1 MKEESERS
9 ISFKQID
16 NRQIIN
22 PESLLNCKSKID
34 DALIDIENLYNK
46 LLSLDTAHIPNIG
59 SLVGS
64 ATTNV
69 NSVNDALIN
78 ISYAL
83 GYDIYNFS
91 EEDIPQSMKNGDKA
105 SEYLTLIYQYSL
117 MFGDENEISK
127 VIKMF
132 GECNDLNNKEYE
144 ALIERYKNGTVLIS
158 GEMLKLYNQL
168 SFDEPKSKPFRMTYE
183 ELIGF
188 NESLKGFGNEYL
200 ESKDNVFVSDLG
212 DVSIEFVYDKDG
224 KIVYEN
230 DIPKMIIKKTE
241 MDNEGNY
248 TDSTN
253 WQVVNEDDS
262 YWETGYGQYLIKR
275 AETYYLSKQFEKLSN
290 APIEELISKISE
302 NREINSA
309 IMAMNYNLNQKLKT
323 ANYDLM
329 KRNDKIFNEKY
340 RNQIDDDTIKEFL
353 YTISKDSSKDKY
365 NSIINYT
372 SSNVLSYVDLKTAF
386 EATDKEE
393 QAFIM
398 YLYNEKGKE
407 EAFKYID
414 SNKDK
419 FNMQKGYNA
428 AKPLLE
434 TLTTKQTSSN
444 YLDYIWDSILTI
456 NNGTTDGVVNFAEG
470 LGRLINHDGVMSAN
484 DYKQM
489 YITEY
494 LSKIDMTKV
503 EQDYKNGSITDEQY
517 EFYIKFANK
526 DNNTLTSIEKFT
538 HLGQYQGANSF
549 GRNVIPII
557 LNKLSFGSVG
567 TSLSF
572 ASMMGNSLNETAK
585 SNYEEALATT
595 FSGEKVKGKSL
606 NLWDYADAFG
616 EAGVE
621 TWLDVNLWGTN
632 PLNPNFLKGG
642 ASDGLRSILTSAL
655 KSLPKD
661 YIGNVFEEA
670 LLEPFGNTILH
681 TGTDFGRALTGIKD
695 FKSINVD
702 LSEFSVNN
710 FVSTINSTFWNTLLT
725 GGLSLSNQII
735 NLKKQASF
743 SDSSLNQVLATLTQT
758 DIELLEK
765 GEISEQEFLTRK
777 ENYSRLS
784 NLLCLDVI
792 NNNSE
797 NVNEVINDLDKTT
810 DVNVVKNVLNNS
822 IKNIISDLNIKSKKI
837 MERIENVSANL
848 KEIATNG
855 ISIIKN
861 QFKQIKNTGLIKLI
875 NKNKILNEIEQSKTS
890 DLSVYSQIINDTD
903 VNILLQK
910 VNGETI
916 LESAIKKVRDVI
928 PSYYKLK
935 LDVSQ
940 AKTNPQVAEICLKYE
955 ITDFIENATK
965 EVLLYEVDGKT
976 LLDKAF
982 EENRFLNIN
991 QAKTS
996 PDIAEI
1002 CIKHYN
1008 WNFLENATEE
1018 VLLHEVDG
1026 KTLLDKA
1033 LKIKKNWNIDQA
1045 KTNPKIAEIYLE
1057 NGIMDFME
1065 NATEEVLLHEVDGE
1079 TLLDR
1084 VLKINNNLYI
1094 SKAETNP
1101 QIAEICLKYGATDFG
1116 YNASEEVLLHE
1127 TDGETLLDRLLKI
1140 NNNLYIYK
1148 AATNPQIAEI
1158 CLKYGITNFINN
1170 ASEEVLLHETD
1181 GETLLDRVLK
1191 INNNL
1196 YIFKAETNPQIAEI
1210 CLKYGITN
1218 FINNA
1223 SEEALLHETD
1233 GETLLD
1239 RLLKIN
1245 NNLYIKSAYI
1255 KSARTNPRIAEICIN
1270 NHASTYFIK
1279 YAVPSVLNYI
1289 CKNGKTILE
1298 NAIEQ
1303 KYESLSDDIKNIIKE
1318 NPKLFSIDNLE
1329 MFDSEI
1335 LELGIPRI
1343 VEMAKYSEIQDKV
1356 LKIKKN
1362 KPFVF
1367 KFFKNI
1373 LNDIQNSEISNSIVY
1388 EFLVSDL
1395 LNLID
1400 STSDSSIIDT
1410 IIEDYDKMDL
1420 QAQKQIPYII
1430 LTIAHE
1436 KSMGNTNTLFVK
1448 SINDM
1453 RIKNNYNLTEVML
1466 ENFKE
1471 EYSEA
1476 NSIDR
1481 KRSLVCELL
1490 YGITGNRAQDIL
1502 TLFNNTQ
1509 NVIKSK
1515 KILELY
1521 DGLEKI
1527 QKSRD
1532 FDLNNLSQ
1540 DYLDNYPI
1548 TTILEQYLRNEYSA
1562 FTRNQVFKVED
1573 NSPIDYVDYS
1583 ANGISTLIPVYELS
1597 SKGSMIVHVLSA
1609 YGKNELEYST
1619 NNYKDI
1625 FFSAPEEYSSR
1636 HHLATSLISLD
1647 KDPVNIANIIFG
1659 FSDWSDKSLI
1669 FIGNNDI
1676 FSQSHYTINVVHNPN
1691 YDSTDNILQQTKSY
1705 NEYVFDRNDPKL
1717 TPSYVVIYD
1726 SMTDEVKEKCYKAA
1740 IDFNIPIVRV
1750 PK

>member
-1170 ASEEVLLHETD
+1170 ASEE
-1181 GETLLDRVLK
+1181 
-1191 INNNL
+1191 
-1196 YIFKAETNPQIAEI
+1196 
-1210 CLKYGITN
+1210 
-1218 FINNA
+1218 
-1223 SEEALLHETD
+1223 ALLHETD

>member
-9 ISFKQID
+9 IPFKQID

-46 LLSLDTAHIPNIG
+46 LLSLDNIGIPNIG

-69 NSVNDALIN
+69 NKVNDALIN

-188 NESLKGFGNEYL
+188 NESLKGFSNEYL
-200 ESKDNVFVSDLG
+200 ESKDNVFVSDFG

-290 APIEELISKISE
+290 AQMEELMSKISE
-302 NREINSA
+302 NREINST
-309 IMAMNYNLNQKLKT
+309 ITAMNYNLNQKLKT

-329 KRNDKIFNEKY
+329 KKQDKTFNEKY
-340 RNQIDDDTIKEFL
+340 KNKIDDDTIKEFL

-428 AKPLLE
+428 AKPLLK

-444 YLDYIWDSILTI
+444 FLDYIWDSILTI
-456 NNGTTDGVVNFAEG
+456 NNGTTDGVVNFADG

-494 LSKIDMTKV
+494 LSKIDMAKV
-503 EQDYKNGSITDEQY
+503 EQDYKNGFITDEQY
-517 EFYIKFANK
+517 DFFSKFASQ

-549 GRNVIPII
+549 GRNVIPIF

-567 TSLSF
+567 TALSF

-606 NLWDYADAFG
+606 NLWDYADAVG

-702 LSEFSVNN
+702 LSEFSINN

-725 GGLSLSNQII
+725 GGLSLSNQIV

-810 DVNVVKNVLNNS
+810 DANVVKNVLNNS

-861 QFKQIKNTGLIKLI
+861 QFKQIKNIGLIKLI
-875 NKNKILNEIEQSKTS
+875 NKNKILNEIEQSKTR
-890 DLSVYSQIINDTD
+890 DLSVYSKIINDTD
-903 VNILLQK
+903 VNILLQE

-916 LESAIKKVRDVI
+916 LE
-928 PSYYKLK
+928 
-935 LDVSQ
+935 
-940 AKTNPQVAEICLKYE
+940 N
-955 ITDFIENATK
+955 
-965 EVLLYEVDGKT
+965 
-976 LLDKAF
+976 
-982 EENRFLNIN
+982 
-991 QAKTS
+991 
-996 PDIAEI
+996 
-1002 CIKHYN
+1002 
-1008 WNFLENATEE
+1008 
-1018 VLLHEVDG
+1018 
-1026 KTLLDKA
+1026 
-1033 LKIKKNWNIDQA
+1033 
-1045 KTNPKIAEIYLE
+1045 
-1057 NGIMDFME
+1057 
-1065 NATEEVLLHEVDGE
+1065 
-1079 TLLDR
+1079 
-1084 VLKINNNLYI
+1084 
-1094 SKAETNP
+1094 
-1101 QIAEICLKYGATDFG
+1101 
-1116 YNASEEVLLHE
+1116 
-1127 TDGETLLDRLLKI
+1127 
-1140 NNNLYIYK
+1140 
-1148 AATNPQIAEI
+1148 
-1158 CLKYGITNFINN
+1158 
-1170 ASEEVLLHETD
+1170 
-1181 GETLLDRVLK
+1181 
-1191 INNNL
+1191 
-1196 YIFKAETNPQIAEI
+1196 
-1210 CLKYGITN
+1210 
-1218 FINNA
+1218 
-1223 SEEALLHETD
+1223 
-1233 GETLLD
+1233 
-1239 RLLKIN
+1239 
-1245 NNLYIKSAYI
+1245 
-1255 KSARTNPRIAEICIN
+1255 
-1270 NHASTYFIK
+1270 
-1279 YAVPSVLNYI
+1279 
-1289 CKNGKTILE
+1289 
-1298 NAIEQ
+1298 
-1303 KYESLSDDIKNIIKE
+1303 
-1318 NPKLFSIDNLE
+1318 
-1329 MFDSEI
+1329 
-1335 LELGIPRI
+1335 
-1343 VEMAKYSEIQDKV
+1343 
-1356 LKIKKN
+1356 
-1362 KPFVF
+1362 
-1367 KFFKNI
+1367 
-1373 LNDIQNSEISNSIVY
+1373 
-1388 EFLVSDL
+1388 
-1395 LNLID
+1395 
-1400 STSDSSIIDT
+1400 
-1410 IIEDYDKMDL
+1410 
-1420 QAQKQIPYII
+1420 
-1430 LTIAHE
+1430 
-1436 KSMGNTNTLFVK
+1436 
-1448 SINDM
+1448 
-1453 RIKNNYNLTEVML
+1453 
-1466 ENFKE
+1466 
-1471 EYSEA
+1471 
-1476 NSIDR
+1476 
-1481 KRSLVCELL
+1481 
-1490 YGITGNRAQDIL
+1490 
-1502 TLFNNTQ
+1502 
-1509 NVIKSK
+1509 
-1515 KILELY
+1515 
-1521 DGLEKI
+1521 
-1527 QKSRD
+1527 
-1532 FDLNNLSQ
+1532 
-1540 DYLDNYPI
+1540 
-1548 TTILEQYLRNEYSA
+1548 
-1562 FTRNQVFKVED
+1562 
-1573 NSPIDYVDYS
+1573 
-1583 ANGISTLIPVYELS
+1583 
-1597 SKGSMIVHVLSA
+1597 
-1609 YGKNELEYST
+1609 
-1619 NNYKDI
+1619 
-1625 FFSAPEEYSSR
+1625 
-1636 HHLATSLISLD
+1636 
-1647 KDPVNIANIIFG
+1647 
-1659 FSDWSDKSLI
+1659 
-1669 FIGNNDI
+1669 
-1676 FSQSHYTINVVHNPN
+1676 
-1691 YDSTDNILQQTKSY
+1691 
-1705 NEYVFDRNDPKL
+1705 
-1717 TPSYVVIYD
+1717 
-1726 SMTDEVKEKCYKAA
+1726 
-1740 IDFNIPIVRV
+1740 
-1750 PK
+1750 

>member
-1065 NATEEVLLHEVDGE
+1065 NATEEVLLHETDGE

-1084 VLKINNNLYI
+1084 VLKIKKNLYI
-1094 SKAETNP
+1094 S
-1101 QIAEICLKYGATDFG
+1101 
-1116 YNASEEVLLHE
+1116 
-1127 TDGETLLDRLLKI
+1127 
-1140 NNNLYIYK
+1140 K

>member
-1065 NATEEVLLHEVDGE
+1065 NATEEVLLHEVDG
-1079 TLLDR
+1079 
-1084 VLKINNNLYI
+1084 
-1094 SKAETNP
+1094 
-1101 QIAEICLKYGATDFG
+1101 
-1116 YNASEEVLLHE
+1116 
-1127 TDGETLLDRLLKI
+1127 
-1140 NNNLYIYK
+1140 
-1148 AATNPQIAEI
+1148 
-1158 CLKYGITNFINN
+1158 
-1170 ASEEVLLHETD
+1170 
-1181 GETLLDRVLK
+1181 
-1191 INNNL
+1191 
-1196 YIFKAETNPQIAEI
+1196 
-1210 CLKYGITN
+1210 
-1218 FINNA
+1218 
-1223 SEEALLHETD
+1223 
-1233 GETLLD
+1233 
-1239 RLLKIN
+1239 
-1245 NNLYIKSAYI
+1245 
-1255 KSARTNPRIAEICIN
+1255 
-1270 NHASTYFIK
+1270 
-1279 YAVPSVLNYI
+1279 
-1289 CKNGKTILE
+1289 
-1298 NAIEQ
+1298 
-1303 KYESLSDDIKNIIKE
+1303 
-1318 NPKLFSIDNLE
+1318 
-1329 MFDSEI
+1329 
-1335 LELGIPRI
+1335 
-1343 VEMAKYSEIQDKV
+1343 
-1356 LKIKKN
+1356 
-1362 KPFVF
+1362 
-1367 KFFKNI
+1367 
-1373 LNDIQNSEISNSIVY
+1373 
-1388 EFLVSDL
+1388 
-1395 LNLID
+1395 
-1400 STSDSSIIDT
+1400 
-1410 IIEDYDKMDL
+1410 
-1420 QAQKQIPYII
+1420 
-1430 LTIAHE
+1430 
-1436 KSMGNTNTLFVK
+1436 
-1448 SINDM
+1448 
-1453 RIKNNYNLTEVML
+1453 
-1466 ENFKE
+1466 
-1471 EYSEA
+1471 
-1476 NSIDR
+1476 
-1481 KRSLVCELL
+1481 
-1490 YGITGNRAQDIL
+1490 
-1502 TLFNNTQ
+1502 
-1509 NVIKSK
+1509 
-1515 KILELY
+1515 
-1521 DGLEKI
+1521 
-1527 QKSRD
+1527 
-1532 FDLNNLSQ
+1532 
-1540 DYLDNYPI
+1540 
-1548 TTILEQYLRNEYSA
+1548 
-1562 FTRNQVFKVED
+1562 
-1573 NSPIDYVDYS
+1573 
-1583 ANGISTLIPVYELS
+1583 
-1597 SKGSMIVHVLSA
+1597 
-1609 YGKNELEYST
+1609 
-1619 NNYKDI
+1619 
-1625 FFSAPEEYSSR
+1625 
-1636 HHLATSLISLD
+1636 
-1647 KDPVNIANIIFG
+1647 
-1659 FSDWSDKSLI
+1659 
-1669 FIGNNDI
+1669 
-1676 FSQSHYTINVVHNPN
+1676 
-1691 YDSTDNILQQTKSY
+1691 
-1705 NEYVFDRNDPKL
+1705 
-1717 TPSYVVIYD
+1717 
-1726 SMTDEVKEKCYKAA
+1726 
-1740 IDFNIPIVRV
+1740 
-1750 PK
+1750 

>member
-1033 LKIKKNWNIDQA
+1033 LKIKKNLNINQA

-1065 NATEEVLLHEVDGE
+1065 NATEEVLLHETDGE

-1116 YNASEEVLLHE
+1116 YNASEEV
-1127 TDGETLLDRLLKI
+1127 
-1140 NNNLYIYK
+1140 
-1148 AATNPQIAEI
+1148 
-1158 CLKYGITNFINN
+1158 
-1170 ASEEVLLHETD
+1170 
-1181 GETLLDRVLK
+1181 
-1191 INNNL
+1191 
-1196 YIFKAETNPQIAEI
+1196 
-1210 CLKYGITN
+1210 
-1218 FINNA
+1218 
-1223 SEEALLHETD
+1223 LLHETD

>member
-1 MKEESERS
+1 
-9 ISFKQID
+9 
-16 NRQIIN
+16 
-22 PESLLNCKSKID
+22 
-34 DALIDIENLYNK
+34 
-46 LLSLDTAHIPNIG
+46 
-59 SLVGS
+59 
-64 ATTNV
+64 
-69 NSVNDALIN
+69 
-78 ISYAL
+78 
-83 GYDIYNFS
+83 
-91 EEDIPQSMKNGDKA
+91 MKNGDKA

-188 NESLKGFGNEYL
+188 NESLKGFSNEYL
-200 ESKDNVFVSDLG
+200 ESKDNVFVSDFG
-212 DVSIEFVYDKDG
+212 DISIEFVYDKDG

-241 MDNEGNY
+241 TDSEGNY

-253 WQVVNEDDS
+253 WQIVDEDGS

-275 AETYYLSKQFEKLSN
+275 AKTYYLSKQFEKLSN
-290 APIEELISKISE
+290 AQMEELMSKISE
-302 NREINSA
+302 NREINST
-309 IMAMNYNLNQKLKT
+309 ITAMNYNLNQKLKT

-329 KRNDKIFNEKY
+329 KKQDKTFNEKY
-340 RNQIDDDTIKEFL
+340 KNKIDDDTISEFFSIL
-353 YTISKDSSKDKY
+353 SKDSAKDDY
-365 NSIINYT
+365 GRLVNFT
-372 SSNVLSYVDLKTAF
+372 SSNGVDYENLRTAF

-444 YLDYIWDSILTI
+444 FLDYIWDSILTI
-456 NNGTTDGVVNFAEG
+456 NNGTTDGVVNFADG

-494 LSKIDMTKV
+494 LSKIDMAKV

-517 EFYIKFANK
+517 EFFAKFASQ
-526 DNNTLTSIEKFT
+526 DNDTLTSIEKFT

-549 GRNVIPII
+549 GRNVIPIF
-557 LNKLSFGSVG
+557 LNKLFFGSVG
-567 TSLSF
+567 TALSF

-642 ASDGLRSILTSAL
+642 ASGGLRSILTSAL

-735 NLKKQASF
+735 NLKKQAIF

-810 DVNVVKNVLNNS
+810 DVNVVKNVLTNS
-822 IKNIISDLNIKSKKI
+822 IKNIISDLNIESKKNSI
-837 MERIENVSANL
+837 MESIENVSANL
-848 KEIATNG
+848 KEIAING

-861 QFKQIKNTGLIKLI
+861 QFKQIKNIGLIKLI
-875 NKNKILNEIEQSKTS
+875 NKNKILNEIEQSKTR
-890 DLSVYSQIINDTD
+890 DLSVYSQIINDID
-903 VNILLQK
+903 VNILLQE

-916 LESAIKKVRDVI
+916 LESVIKKVRDVI
-928 PSYYKLK
+928 PSGYKLK

-965 EVLLYEVDGKT
+965 EVLLHEVDGKT
-976 LLDKAF
+976 LLDKALKIKK
-982 EENRFLNIN
+982 NLNID
-991 QAKTS
+991 QAKTN
-996 PDIAEI
+996 PKIAEICLENGIIDFMENATEEVLLHEVDGKTLLDEVLKINDTLNIDQAKTNPGIAEI

-1026 KTLLDKA
+1026 ETMFERIYKNNSGFIWKNASLNPIIAKLLIVDHEEIA
-1033 LKIKKNWNIDQA
+1033 FLNKI
-1045 KTNPKIAEIYLE
+1045 E
-1057 NGIMDFME
+1057 
-1065 NATEEVLLHEVDGE
+1065 
-1079 TLLDR
+1079 
-1084 VLKINNNLYI
+1084 NNNVLSYKMDNGKTI
-1094 SKAETNP
+1094 KEMLGIFNKATLDASAAEES
-1101 QIAEICLKYGATDFG
+1101 IAAKYFG
-1116 YNASEEVLLHE
+1116 FVK
-1127 TDGETLLDRLLKI
+1127 T
-1140 NNNLYIYK
+1140 
-1148 AATNPQIAEI
+1148 
-1158 CLKYGITNFINN
+1158 
-1170 ASEEVLLHETD
+1170 
-1181 GETLLDRVLK
+1181 
-1191 INNNL
+1191 
-1196 YIFKAETNPQIAEI
+1196 
-1210 CLKYGITN
+1210 
-1218 FINNA
+1218 
-1223 SEEALLHETD
+1223 
-1233 GETLLD
+1233 
-1239 RLLKIN
+1239 
-1245 NNLYIKSAYI
+1245 
-1255 KSARTNPRIAEICIN
+1255 
-1270 NHASTYFIK
+1270 
-1279 YAVPSVLNYI
+1279 AVPSVLEHV
-1289 CKNGKTILE
+1289 CGDGKTVIDKY
-1298 NAIEQ
+1298 IER
-1303 KYESLSDDIKNIIKE
+1303 KYENLSEKVKDIIRE
-1318 NPKLFSIDNLE
+1318 NHKLLSIDNLE

-1335 LELGIPRI
+1335 LEIGIPRI
-1343 VEMAKYSEIQDKV
+1343 VEMAKYPYIQASILD
-1356 LKIKKN
+1356 LKNNHPKFN
-1362 KPFVF
+1362 LF
-1367 KFFKNI
+1367 KTI
-1373 LNDIQNSEISNSIVY
+1373 LNNLQSSDAKDAIVY
-1388 EFLVSDL
+1388 QYVVSDL
-1395 LNLID
+1395 LELFRSDDNRIQEVVDIVANNGDNFSTSDLTSILLMISKNANKDSLLID
-1400 STSDSSIIDT
+1400 SIINAKK
-1410 IIEDYDKMDL
+1410 E
-1420 QAQKQIPYII
+1420 
-1430 LTIAHE
+1430 
-1436 KSMGNTNTLFVK
+1436 
-1448 SINDM
+1448 
-1453 RIKNNYNLTEVML
+1453 NNYNLSEEIVKT
-1466 ENFKE
+1466 FKE
-1471 EYSEA
+1471 KYELTNNLLEKK
-1476 NSIDR
+1476 D
-1481 KRSLVCELL
+1481 LVFQLL
-1490 YGITGNRAQDIL
+1490 YGIPIESANQVL
-1502 TLFNNTQ
+1502 SLFNNIKD
-1509 NVIKSK
+1509 VIKSE

-1521 DGLEKI
+1521 EGLETIVNAK
-1527 QKSRD
+1527 D
-1532 FDLNNLSQ
+1532 FDISNLQS
-1540 DYLDNYPI
+1540 DFLKNYQVTSI
-1548 TTILEQYLRNEYSA
+1548 MEQYLKNEYSSH
-1562 FTRNQVFKVED
+1562 TRQNVLHLED
-1573 NSPIDYVDYS
+1573 YTPNTYIDYS
-1583 ANGISTLIPVYELS
+1583 INGVSTLIPVYDLPLN
-1597 SKGSMIVHVLSA
+1597 SKMIVHVLSA
-1609 YGKNELEYST
+1609 YGKNELENVT

-1625 FFSAPEEYSSR
+1625 FFSAPEEYSTR
-1636 HHLATSLISLD
+1636 HHLATSLISED
-1647 KDPVNIANIIFG
+1647 KGPVNVNNVIFG
-1659 FSDWSDKSLI
+1659 FSDWSDKSLV
-1669 FIGNNDI
+1669 FIGNYDLASSSN
-1676 FSQSHYTINVVHNPN
+1676 YEINTHRTPN
-1691 YDSTDNILQQTKSY
+1691 YDSTDNILQQTESY
-1705 NEYVFDRNDPKL
+1705 NEYVFDRNDSKL

>member
-1 MKEESERS
+1 MTS
-9 ISFKQID
+9 
-16 NRQIIN
+16 
-22 PESLLNCKSKID
+22 
-34 DALIDIENLYNK
+34 
-46 LLSLDTAHIPNIG
+46 T
-59 SLVGS
+59 
-64 ATTNV
+64 
-69 NSVNDALIN
+69 
-78 ISYAL
+78 
-83 GYDIYNFS
+83 
-91 EEDIPQSMKNGDKA
+91 
-105 SEYLTLIYQYSL
+105 
-117 MFGDENEISK
+117 
-127 VIKMF
+127 
-132 GECNDLNNKEYE
+132 E
-144 ALIERYKNGTVLIS
+144 AY
-158 GEMLKLYNQL
+158 
-168 SFDEPKSKPFRMTYE
+168 
-183 ELIGF
+183 
-188 NESLKGFGNEYL
+188 
-200 ESKDNVFVSDLG
+200 
-212 DVSIEFVYDKDG
+212 
-224 KIVYEN
+224 
-230 DIPKMIIKKTE
+230 
-241 MDNEGNY
+241 
-248 TDSTN
+248 
-253 WQVVNEDDS
+253 
-262 YWETGYGQYLIKR
+262 
-275 AETYYLSKQFEKLSN
+275 
-290 APIEELISKISE
+290 KIS
-302 NREINSA
+302 S
-309 IMAMNYNLNQKLKT
+309 
-323 ANYDLM
+323 
-329 KRNDKIFNEKY
+329 
-340 RNQIDDDTIKEFL
+340 
-353 YTISKDSSKDKY
+353 
-365 NSIINYT
+365 
-372 SSNVLSYVDLKTAF
+372 
-386 EATDKEE
+386 
-393 QAFIM
+393 
-398 YLYNEKGKE
+398 
-407 EAFKYID
+407 
-414 SNKDK
+414 
-419 FNMQKGYNA
+419 
-428 AKPLLE
+428 
-434 TLTTKQTSSN
+434 
-444 YLDYIWDSILTI
+444 
-456 NNGTTDGVVNFAEG
+456 
-470 LGRLINHDGVMSAN
+470 
-484 DYKQM
+484 
-489 YITEY
+489 
-494 LSKIDMTKV
+494 
-503 EQDYKNGSITDEQY
+503 
-517 EFYIKFANK
+517 
-526 DNNTLTSIEKFT
+526 
-538 HLGQYQGANSF
+538 
-549 GRNVIPII
+549 
-557 LNKLSFGSVG
+557 
-567 TSLSF
+567 
-572 ASMMGNSLNETAK
+572 
-585 SNYEEALATT
+585 
-595 FSGEKVKGKSL
+595 
-606 NLWDYADAFG
+606 
-616 EAGVE
+616 
-621 TWLDVNLWGTN
+621 
-632 PLNPNFLKGG
+632 
-642 ASDGLRSILTSAL
+642 
-655 KSLPKD
+655 
-661 YIGNVFEEA
+661 
-670 LLEPFGNTILH
+670 
-681 TGTDFGRALTGIKD
+681 
-695 FKSINVD
+695 
-702 LSEFSVNN
+702 
-710 FVSTINSTFWNTLLT
+710 
-725 GGLSLSNQII
+725 
-735 NLKKQASF
+735 
-743 SDSSLNQVLATLTQT
+743 
-758 DIELLEK
+758 
-765 GEISEQEFLTRK
+765 
-777 ENYSRLS
+777 
-784 NLLCLDVI
+784 
-792 NNNSE
+792 
-797 NVNEVINDLDKTT
+797 
-810 DVNVVKNVLNNS
+810 
-822 IKNIISDLNIKSKKI
+822 
-837 MERIENVSANL
+837 NL
-848 KEIATNG
+848 KELAFTTESVINTIKSAKVSVNENQLGDIPDT
-855 ISIIKN
+855 ISAALDN
-861 QFKQIKNTGLIKLI
+861 QIVILKSAESNLSLASTKA
-875 NKNKILNEIEQSKTS
+875 KIYADELKRKEQER
-890 DLSVYSQIINDTD
+890 L
-903 VNILLQK
+903 
-910 VNGETI
+910 
-916 LESAIKKVRDVI
+916 
-928 PSYYKLK
+928 KLK
-935 LDVSQ
+935 NEP
-940 AKTNPQVAEICLKYE
+940 TNPQIAEICLKYG
-955 ITDFIENATK
+955 ITSFTKNA
-965 EVLLYEVDGKT
+965 
-976 LLDKAF
+976 
-982 EENRFLNIN
+982 
-991 QAKTS
+991 S
-996 PDIAEI
+996 
-1002 CIKHYN
+1002 
-1008 WNFLENATEE
+1008 EE

-1033 LKIKKNWNIDQA
+1033 LKIKKNLNINQA

-1079 TLLDR
+1079 TILDRVLKIKKNLYISKAATNPQIAEICLKYGAIDFGYNASEEVLLHETDGETILDR

-1101 QIAEICLKYGATDFG
+1101 QIAEICLKYGATDFIE
-1116 YNASEEVLLHE
+1116 NATKEVLLYE
-1127 TDGETLLDRLLKI
+1127 VDGKTLLDKAFEENIILNI
-1140 NNNLYIYK
+1140 NQAK
-1148 AATNPQIAEI
+1148 TNP
-1158 CLKYGITNFINN
+1158 
-1170 ASEEVLLHETD
+1170 D
-1181 GETLLDRVLK
+1181 
-1191 INNNL
+1191 
-1196 YIFKAETNPQIAEI
+1196 
-1210 CLKYGITN
+1210 
-1218 FINNA
+1218 
-1223 SEEALLHETD
+1223 
-1233 GETLLD
+1233 
-1239 RLLKIN
+1239 
-1245 NNLYIKSAYI
+1245 
-1255 KSARTNPRIAEICIN
+1255 IAEICIN

-1400 STSDSSIIDT
+1400 SNSNNSIIDT

-1420 QAQKQIPYII
+1420 QTQKQIPYII

-1436 KSMGNTNTLFVK
+1436 ESMGNTNTLLVK
-1448 SINDM
+1448 AINDM

>member
-9 ISFKQID
+9 IPFKQID

-46 LLSLDTAHIPNIG
+46 LLSLDNIGIPNIG

-69 NSVNDALIN
+69 NKVNDALIN

-188 NESLKGFGNEYL
+188 NESLKGFSNEYL
-200 ESKDNVFVSDLG
+200 ESKDNVFVSDFG

-275 AETYYLSKQFEKLSN
+275 AETYYLTKQFEKLSN
-290 APIEELISKISE
+290 AQMEELMSKISE
-302 NREINSA
+302 NREINST
-309 IMAMNYNLNQKLKT
+309 ITAMNYNLNQKLKT

-329 KRNDKIFNEKY
+329 KKQDKTFNEKY
-340 RNQIDDDTIKEFL
+340 KNKIDDDTIKEFL

-428 AKPLLE
+428 AKPLLK

-444 YLDYIWDSILTI
+444 FLDYIWDSILTI
-456 NNGTTDGVVNFAEG
+456 NNGTTDGVVNFADG

-494 LSKIDMTKV
+494 LSKIDMAKV
-503 EQDYKNGSITDEQY
+503 EQDYKNGFITDEQY
-517 EFYIKFANK
+517 DFFSKFASQ

-549 GRNVIPII
+549 GRNVIPIF

-567 TSLSF
+567 TALSF

-681 TGTDFGRALTGIKD
+681 TGTDFGRALTGIKE

-702 LSEFSVNN
+702 LSEFSINN

-725 GGLSLSNQII
+725 GGLSLSNQIV
-735 NLKKQASF
+735 NYKKQASF

-875 NKNKILNEIEQSKTS
+875 NRNKILKKIEQAKTKTR
-890 DLSVYSQIINDTD
+890 DLSVYSKIINDTD
-903 VNILLQK
+903 VNILLQEIK
-910 VNGETI
+910 GETI
-916 LESAIKKVRDVI
+916 IESIMKEIKKKT
-928 PSYYKLK
+928 SYNK
-935 LDVSQ
+935 LD
-940 AKTNPQVAEICLKYE
+940 
-955 ITDFIENATK
+955 
-965 EVLLYEVDGKT
+965 
-976 LLDKAF
+976 
-982 EENRFLNIN
+982 
-991 QAKTS
+991 
-996 PDIAEI
+996 
-1002 CIKHYN
+1002 
-1008 WNFLENATEE
+1008 
-1018 VLLHEVDG
+1018 
-1026 KTLLDKA
+1026 
-1033 LKIKKNWNIDQA
+1033 
-1045 KTNPKIAEIYLE
+1045 
-1057 NGIMDFME
+1057 
-1065 NATEEVLLHEVDGE
+1065 
-1079 TLLDR
+1079 
-1084 VLKINNNLYI
+1084 LYI
-1094 SKAETNP
+1094 SQAETNP
-1101 QIAEICLKYGATDFG
+1101 QIAEICLKYGATDFEDK
-1116 YNASEEVLLHE
+1116 ASEEVLLHKV
-1127 TDGETLLDRLLKI
+1127 DGETILDKLLKTSGRH
-1140 NNNLYIYK
+1140 YIPQAK
-1148 AATNPQIAEI
+1148 KNPQIAEI
-1158 CLKYGITNFINN
+1158 CLKYGITSFIKN
-1170 ASEEVLLHETD
+1170 ASEEVLLHEVNGETILDKFLKTSTSWDLQQAQTNPKIAEICLEHGDIKFSTIATEEVLLHETD
-1181 GETLLDRVLK
+1181 GET
-1191 INNNL
+1191 I
-1196 YIFKAETNPQIAEI
+1196 
-1210 CLKYGITN
+1210 
-1218 FINNA
+1218 
-1223 SEEALLHETD
+1223 
-1233 GETLLD
+1233 LD

-1245 NNLYIKSAYI
+1245 NNLYIK
-1255 KSARTNPRIAEICIN
+1255 RVLTNPRIAEIYIN

-1400 STSDSSIIDT
+1400 SNSNNSIIDT

-1420 QAQKQIPYII
+1420 QTQKQIPYII

-1436 KSMGNTNTLFVK
+1436 ENMGNTNTLLVK
-1448 SINDM
+1448 AINDM

-1509 NVIKSK
+1509 NVIKGK

-1521 DGLEKI
+1521 EGLEKI

-1647 KDPVNIANIIFG
+1647 KDPVSIGNIIFG
-1659 FSDWSDKSLI
+1659 FSDWSDKSLV
-1669 FIGNNDI
+1669 FIGNSDLVSLSNYEI
-1676 FSQSHYTINVVHNPN
+1676 STNRTPN
-1691 YDSTDNILQQTKSY
+1691 YDSTSNILQQTKSY

-1750 PK
+1750 LK

>member
-46 LLSLDTAHIPNIG
+46 LLSLDTASIPNIG

-168 SFDEPKSKPFRMTYE
+168 SFDEPKAKPFRMTYE

-253 WQVVNEDDS
+253 WQIVDEDGS

-861 QFKQIKNTGLIKLI
+861 QFKQIKNIGLIKLI

-1008 WNFLENATEE
+1008 WNFLENATE
-1018 VLLHEVDG
+1018 
-1026 KTLLDKA
+1026 K
-1033 LKIKKNWNIDQA
+1033 
-1045 KTNPKIAEIYLE
+1045 
-1057 NGIMDFME
+1057 
-1065 NATEEVLLHEVDGE
+1065 VLLHEVDGE
-1079 TLLDR
+1079 TMFERIYKNNSGFIWKNASLNPIIAKLLI
-1084 VLKINNNLYI
+1084 VEHGEIAFLNKIENNNVLSYKMDNGKTI
-1094 SKAETNP
+1094 KEMLGIFNKATLDASAAEES
-1101 QIAEICLKYGATDFG
+1101 IAAKYFG
-1116 YNASEEVLLHE
+1116 FVK
-1127 TDGETLLDRLLKI
+1127 T
-1140 NNNLYIYK
+1140 
-1148 AATNPQIAEI
+1148 
-1158 CLKYGITNFINN
+1158 
-1170 ASEEVLLHETD
+1170 
-1181 GETLLDRVLK
+1181 
-1191 INNNL
+1191 
-1196 YIFKAETNPQIAEI
+1196 
-1210 CLKYGITN
+1210 
-1218 FINNA
+1218 
-1223 SEEALLHETD
+1223 
-1233 GETLLD
+1233 
-1239 RLLKIN
+1239 
-1245 NNLYIKSAYI
+1245 
-1255 KSARTNPRIAEICIN
+1255 
-1270 NHASTYFIK
+1270 
-1279 YAVPSVLNYI
+1279 AVPSVLGHV
-1289 CKNGKTILE
+1289 CSDGKTVIDKC
-1298 NAIEQ
+1298 IER
-1303 KYESLSDDIKNIIKE
+1303 KYENLSEKVKDIIRE
-1318 NPKLFSIDNLE
+1318 NPKLLSIDNLE

-1335 LELGIPRI
+1335 LEIGIPRI
-1343 VEMAKYSEIQDKV
+1343 VEMAKYPYIQASILD
-1356 LKIKKN
+1356 LKNSHPKFNLFKTILKN
-1362 KPFVF
+1362 LQSSDAK
-1367 KFFKNI
+1367 
-1373 LNDIQNSEISNSIVY
+1373 DAIVY
-1388 EFLVSDL
+1388 QYVVSDL
-1395 LNLID
+1395 LELFRSDDNRIQEVVDIVINNGDNFSTSDLTSILLLISKNANKVSLLID
-1400 STSDSSIIDT
+1400 SIINAKK
-1410 IIEDYDKMDL
+1410 E
-1420 QAQKQIPYII
+1420 
-1430 LTIAHE
+1430 
-1436 KSMGNTNTLFVK
+1436 
-1448 SINDM
+1448 
-1453 RIKNNYNLTEVML
+1453 NNYNLSEEIVKT
-1466 ENFKE
+1466 FKE
-1471 EYSEA
+1471 KYELT
-1476 NSIDR
+1476 NDLLG
-1481 KRSLVCELL
+1481 KKDLVFQLL
-1490 YGITGNRAQDIL
+1490 YGIPIESANQVL
-1502 TLFNNTQ
+1502 SLFNKIKD
-1509 NVIKSK
+1509 VIKSE

-1521 DGLEKI
+1521 EGLETIVNAK
-1527 QKSRD
+1527 D
-1532 FDLNNLSQ
+1532 FDISNLQS
-1540 DYLDNYPI
+1540 DFLKNYQVTSI
-1548 TTILEQYLRNEYSA
+1548 MEQYLKNEYSSH
-1562 FTRNQVFKVED
+1562 TRQNVLHLED
-1573 NSPIDYVDYS
+1573 YTPNTYIDYS
-1583 ANGISTLIPVYELS
+1583 INGVSTLIPVYDLPLN
-1597 SKGSMIVHVLSA
+1597 SKMIVHVLSA
-1609 YGKNELEYST
+1609 YGKNELENVT

-1625 FFSAPEEYSSR
+1625 FFSAPEEYSTR
-1636 HHLATSLISLD
+1636 HHLATSLISED
-1647 KDPVNIANIIFG
+1647 KGPVNVNNVIFG
-1659 FSDWSDKSLI
+1659 FSDWSDKSLV
-1669 FIGNNDI
+1669 FIGNYDLASSSN
-1676 FSQSHYTINVVHNPN
+1676 YEINTYITPN
-1691 YDSTDNILQQTKSY
+1691 YDSTSNILQQTKSY

>member
-9 ISFKQID
+9 IPFKQID

-46 LLSLDTAHIPNIG
+46 LLSLDNIGIPNIG

-64 ATTNV
+64 ANTNV
-69 NSVNDALIN
+69 NKVNDALIN

-710 FVSTINSTFWNTLLT
+710 FVSKINSTFLNTLLT

-955 ITDFIENATK
+955 ITDCIENATK

-991 QAKTS
+991 QAKTN

-1045 KTNPKIAEIYLE
+1045 KTNPKIAEICLE
-1057 NGIMDFME
+1057 NGIIDFME
-1065 NATEEVLLHEVDGE
+1065 NATEEVLLHEVDGK
-1079 TLLDR
+1079 TLLDE
-1084 VLKINNNLYI
+1084 VLKINDTLNI
-1094 SKAETNP
+1094 AQAKTNP
-1101 QIAEICLKYGATDFG
+1101 D
-1116 YNASEEVLLHE
+1116 
-1127 TDGETLLDRLLKI
+1127 
-1140 NNNLYIYK
+1140 
-1148 AATNPQIAEI
+1148 
-1158 CLKYGITNFINN
+1158 
-1170 ASEEVLLHETD
+1170 
-1181 GETLLDRVLK
+1181 
-1191 INNNL
+1191 
-1196 YIFKAETNPQIAEI
+1196 
-1210 CLKYGITN
+1210 
-1218 FINNA
+1218 
-1223 SEEALLHETD
+1223 
-1233 GETLLD
+1233 
-1239 RLLKIN
+1239 
-1245 NNLYIKSAYI
+1245 
-1255 KSARTNPRIAEICIN
+1255 IAEICIRHYNWNFLENATEKVLLHEVDGETMFERIYKN
-1270 NHASTYFIK
+1270 NSGFIWKNASLNPIIAKLLIVEHGEIAFLNKIENNNVLSYKMDNGKTIKEMLGIFNKATLDASAAEESIAAKYFGFVK
-1279 YAVPSVLNYI
+1279 TAVPSVLGHV
-1289 CKNGKTILE
+1289 CSDGKTVIDKC
-1298 NAIEQ
+1298 IER
-1303 KYESLSDDIKNIIKE
+1303 KYENLSEKVKDIIRE
-1318 NPKLFSIDNLE
+1318 NPKLLSIDNLE

-1335 LELGIPRI
+1335 LEIGIPRI
-1343 VEMAKYSEIQDKV
+1343 VEMAKYPYIQASILD
-1356 LKIKKN
+1356 LKNSHPKFNLFKTILKN
-1362 KPFVF
+1362 LQSSDAK
-1367 KFFKNI
+1367 
-1373 LNDIQNSEISNSIVY
+1373 DAIVY
-1388 EFLVSDL
+1388 QYVVSDL
-1395 LNLID
+1395 LELFRSDDNRIQEVVDIVINNGDNFSTSDLTSILLLISKNANKVSLLID
-1400 STSDSSIIDT
+1400 SIINAKK
-1410 IIEDYDKMDL
+1410 E
-1420 QAQKQIPYII
+1420 
-1430 LTIAHE
+1430 
-1436 KSMGNTNTLFVK
+1436 
-1448 SINDM
+1448 
-1453 RIKNNYNLTEVML
+1453 NNYNLSEEIVKT
-1466 ENFKE
+1466 FKE
-1471 EYSEA
+1471 KYELT
-1476 NSIDR
+1476 NDLLG
-1481 KRSLVCELL
+1481 KKDLVFQLL
-1490 YGITGNRAQDIL
+1490 YGIPIESANQVL
-1502 TLFNNTQ
+1502 SLFNNIKD
-1509 NVIKSK
+1509 VIKSE

-1521 DGLEKI
+1521 EGLETIVNAK
-1527 QKSRD
+1527 D
-1532 FDLNNLSQ
+1532 FDISNLQS
-1540 DYLDNYPI
+1540 DFLKNYQVTSI
-1548 TTILEQYLRNEYSA
+1548 MEQYLKNEYSSH
-1562 FTRNQVFKVED
+1562 TRQNVLHLED
-1573 NSPIDYVDYS
+1573 YTPNTYIDYS
-1583 ANGISTLIPVYELS
+1583 INGVSTLIPVYDLPLN
-1597 SKGSMIVHVLSA
+1597 SKMIVHVLSA
-1609 YGKNELEYST
+1609 YGKNELENVT

-1625 FFSAPEEYSSR
+1625 FFSAPEEYSTR
-1636 HHLATSLISLD
+1636 HHLATSLISED
-1647 KDPVNIANIIFG
+1647 KGPVNVNNVIFG
-1659 FSDWSDKSLI
+1659 FSDWSDKSLV
-1669 FIGNNDI
+1669 FIGNYDLASSSN
-1676 FSQSHYTINVVHNPN
+1676 YEINTYITPN

>member
-1065 NATEEVLLHEVDGE
+1065 NATEEVLLHE
-1079 TLLDR
+1079 
-1084 VLKINNNLYI
+1084 
-1094 SKAETNP
+1094 
-1101 QIAEICLKYGATDFG
+1101 
-1116 YNASEEVLLHE
+1116 
-1127 TDGETLLDRLLKI
+1127 
-1140 NNNLYIYK
+1140 
-1148 AATNPQIAEI
+1148 
-1158 CLKYGITNFINN
+1158 
-1170 ASEEVLLHETD
+1170 TD

-1191 INNNL
+1191 IKKNL
-1196 YIFKAETNPQIAEI
+1196 YISKAATNPQIAEI

>member
-1140 NNNLYIYK
+1140 NNNLYI
-1148 AATNPQIAEI
+1148 
-1158 CLKYGITNFINN
+1158 
-1170 ASEEVLLHETD
+1170 
-1181 GETLLDRVLK
+1181 
-1191 INNNL
+1191 
-1196 YIFKAETNPQIAEI
+1196 
-1210 CLKYGITN
+1210 
-1218 FINNA
+1218 
-1223 SEEALLHETD
+1223 
-1233 GETLLD
+1233 
-1239 RLLKIN
+1239 
-1245 NNLYIKSAYI
+1245 KSAYI

>member
-9 ISFKQID
+9 IPFKQID

-46 LLSLDTAHIPNIG
+46 LLSLDNIGIPNIG

-69 NSVNDALIN
+69 NKVNDALIN

-91 EEDIPQSMKNGDKA
+91 EEDIPQSMKNGDK
-105 SEYLTLIYQYSL
+105 SSLYLTLIYQYSL

-188 NESLKGFGNEYL
+188 NESLKGFSNEYL

-302 NREINSA
+302 NREINST
-309 IMAMNYNLNQKLKT
+309 ITAMNYNLNQKLKT

-822 IKNIISDLNIKSKKI
+822 IKNIISDLNIESKKNSI
-837 MERIENVSANL
+837 MESIENVSANL

-861 QFKQIKNTGLIKLI
+861 QFKQIKNIGLIKLI

-1101 QIAEICLKYGATDFG
+1101 QIAEICLKYGITNFIN
-1116 YNASEEVLLHE
+1116 NASEEVLLHE
-1127 TDGETLLDRLLKI
+1127 IDGETLLDRVLKI
-1140 NNNLYIYK
+1140 KKNLYISK

-1158 CLKYGITNFINN
+1158 CLKYGATDFGYN
-1170 ASEEVLLHETD
+1170 ASEEV
-1181 GETLLDRVLK
+1181 
-1191 INNNL
+1191 
-1196 YIFKAETNPQIAEI
+1196 
-1210 CLKYGITN
+1210 
-1218 FINNA
+1218 
-1223 SEEALLHETD
+1223 LLHETD

>member
-1065 NATEEVLLHEVDGE
+1065 NATEEVLLHETDGE

-1084 VLKINNNLYI
+1084 VLKIKKNLYI
-1094 SKAETNP
+1094 SKAATNP
-1101 QIAEICLKYGATDFG
+1101 QIAEICLKYGITSFIK
-1116 YNASEEVLLHE
+1116 NASEEVLLHE